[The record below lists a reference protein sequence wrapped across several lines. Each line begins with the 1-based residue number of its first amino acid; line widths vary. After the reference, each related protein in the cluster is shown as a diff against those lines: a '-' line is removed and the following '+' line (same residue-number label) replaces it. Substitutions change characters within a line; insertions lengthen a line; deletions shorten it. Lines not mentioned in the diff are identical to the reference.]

1 MGFKKLSEND
11 FINAAR
17 GETSN
22 INNINETPKRTKS
35 VLFHLTEEEAAELT
49 QEAAKHKMGRS
60 AYIRF
65 KLFVKE

>member
-1 MGFKKLSEND
+1 MGFKKLNEND
-11 FINAAR
+11 FVNAAR

-22 INNINETPKRTKS
+22 MDINTKRTKS
-35 VLFHLTEEEAAELT
+35 ILIHLTEEEVLELT
-49 QEAAKHKMGRS
+49 QEAAKHRMSRS